1 MKTDL
6 KGLDARETEEWVLK
20 QGLKP
25 YRARQIRHWLFKR
38 LALSFDQMTDI
49 SKPQRAQ
56 LEQNANITPLEQ
68 LATLT
73 SQDGT
78 RKYLFKL
85 SDDHVIES
93 VLIPEREHLTLCI
106 SSQAGCSMGC
116 RFCLTG
122 ARGLSRNLSAGEI
135 IEQVIQVKQSIDQNE
150 ELTNI
155 VFMGMGEPLANY
167 GPVLKAIG
175 NLTSEEGM
183 NFSHRKITL
192 STCGIVP
199 QITNLGRDAKV
210 NLAVSLNAADNDT
223 RSLLMPI
230 NKKYPIEALL
240 WACNDFPLPNGRRIT
255 FEYILIKDIN
265 DQIEDANRLCKLLSR
280 HRSKIN
286 LIPLNPHPG
295 MDLSPPSMGRVLRFQ
310 EILLQKDLT
319 ATIRKS
325 KGGDICAACGQLTG
339 QYPYTG
345 KDALGV
351 LG

>member
-6 KGLDARETEEWVLK
+6 KRLDARETEKWVLK

-25 YRARQIRHWLFKR
+25 FRARQIRHWLFKR

-56 LEQNANITPLEQ
+56 LKQKANITPLEK
-68 LATLT
+68 LTTLK

-78 RKYLFKL
+78 RKYLFRL
-85 SDDHVIES
+85 SDDHLIES

-122 ARGLSRNLSAGEI
+122 VRGLRRNLSAGEI
-135 IEQVIQVKQSIDQNE
+135 IEQVIQVKQSIGRNE

-167 GPVLKAIG
+167 ESVLKAIG

-192 STCGIVP
+192 STCGIAP
-199 QITNLGRDAKV
+199 QITNLGRDTKV
-210 NLAVSLNAADNDT
+210 NLAVSLNAADDDT

-230 NKKYPIEALL
+230 NKKCPIETLL
-240 WACNDFPLPNGRRIT
+240 STCNDFPLPNGRRIT
-255 FEYILIKDIN
+255 FEYILIKGIN
-265 DQIEDANRLCKLLSR
+265 DQMENTSRLCKLLSR

-286 LIPLNPHPG
+286 LIPLNPHPR
-295 MDLSPPSMGRVLRFQ
+295 MDFSPPPMDRILRFQ
-310 EILLQKDLT
+310 EILVQRGFT

-325 KGGDICAACGQLTG
+325 KGEDICAACGQLTG
-339 QYPYTG
+339 QYPHTG
-345 KDALGV
+345 QDALGA